1 MNLSVRQSIIV
12 DLLAAQGAVSVDG
25 LAAYFGVTP
34 QTIRRDL
41 NHLYE
46 ADLVRRRHGGAELN
60 VVERNAPFQT
70 RRITHLQAKARIG
83 RAVAKLI
90 PAGASLLLGFGTTPE
105 QVALALADHRDL
117 TVVTNNISAAL
128 ALSHNMSHRV
138 VLTGGELRQ
147 PNPEILGPG
156 AERLFNSFKAD
167 FGVSGVG
174 GFDSDGA
181 LLDFDMAESDCHK
194 ALRGN
199 CRVRIL
205 VLDHT
210 KFGRRAP
217 VRSGSLDDVD
227 ILVSDQP
234 IPEPYRDQIPARVQL
249 VIADEVQV

>member
-12 DLLAAQGAVSVDG
+12 DLLRAQGVVSVDG
-25 LAAYFGVTP
+25 LASHFGVTP

-41 NHLYE
+41 NYLYQ
-46 ADLVRRRHGGAELN
+46 ADVVRRRYGGAELN
-60 VVERNAPFQT
+60 ALERNVSFQT
-70 RRITHLQAKARIG
+70 RRITQLQAKARIG
-83 RAVAKLI
+83 RAVAGLI
-90 PAGASLLLGFGTTPE
+90 PSGASVLLGFGTTPE
-105 QVALALADHRDL
+105 QVALALADHQDL
-117 TVVTNNISAAL
+117 TVVTNNLSAAL
-128 ALSHNMSHRV
+128 ALTHNVSHHV
-138 VLTGGELRQ
+138 VLAGGQLRQ
-147 PNPEILGPG
+147 PNPEILGPE

-199 CRVRIL
+199 CRIRIL

-227 ILVSDQP
+227 ILVCDQA
-234 IPEPYRDQIPARVQL
+234 IPEPYCEQIPPRVQ
-249 VIADEVQV
+249 VIIADEGQS

>member
-12 DLLAAQGAVSVDG
+12 DLLRAQGMVSVDG
-25 LAAYFGVTP
+25 LATHFGVTP

-60 VVERNAPFQT
+60 VTERNVSFQT
-70 RRITHLQAKARIG
+70 RRITQLQGKARIG
-83 RAVAKLI
+83 RAVAGLI
-90 PAGASLLLGFGTTPE
+90 PPGASVLLGFGTTPE
-105 QVALALADHRDL
+105 QVALALADHQDL

-128 ALSHNMSHRV
+128 ALTHNLSHRV
-138 VLTGGELRQ
+138 VLAGGQLRQ
-147 PNPEILGPG
+147 PNPEILGPE

-227 ILVSDQP
+227 ILVCDRA
-234 IPEPYRDQIPARVQL
+234 IPQPYREQIPDRVQV
-249 VIADEVQV
+249 VIADEVQP